1 MRIVGYIKNEACKV
15 TVFHQG
21 LRFMVKFEDG
31 LYEQAFKF
39 RESETIKGLADIQK
53 LIDDAFIQEV
63 MERFAE
69 MRRSIRALMTRA
81 LGVVPEEEE
90 AEEII

>member
-1 MRIVGYIKNEACKV
+1 MRIVGYIENETCKI

-39 RESETIKGLADIQK
+39 RESDKISGLNDIQK
-53 LIDDAFIQEV
+53 MVDKAFIDEV
-63 MERFAE
+63 ILRFND
-69 MRRSIRALMTRA
+69 MRRSTGKLLERYIGSE
-81 LGVVPEEEE
+81 LGEED
-90 AEEII
+90 EEII

>member
-1 MRIVGYIKNEACKV
+1 MRIVGYIENEACKV

-39 RESETIKGLADIQK
+39 RESDKIKGLNDIQK
-53 LIDDAFIQEV
+53 LIDKSFIDEV
-63 MERFAE
+63 MNRFSD
-69 MRRSIRALMTRA
+69 MRHSTGKLLDRFI
-81 LGVVPEEEE
+81 GQEPDFED
-90 AEEII
+90 EEII

>member
-1 MRIVGYIKNEACKV
+1 MRIVGYIENETCKV

-39 RESETIKGLADIQK
+39 RESDKIKGLSDIQN
-53 LIDDAFIQEV
+53 LIDPPFVNEV
-63 MERFAE
+63 MYRFSE
-69 MRRSIRALMTRA
+69 MRQSTAKLMNRFISDSS
-81 LGVVPEEEE
+81 EEED
-90 AEEII
+90 EEII

>member
-1 MRIVGYIKNEACKV
+1 MRIVGYIENEACKV

-39 RESETIKGLADIQK
+39 RESDKIKGLNDLQK
-53 LIDDAFIQEV
+53 LIDQHFIDEV
-63 MERFAE
+63 MYRFSE
-69 MRRSIRALMTRA
+69 MRQSTGNLLNRYIGEQAA
-81 LGVVPEEEE
+81 FED
-90 AEEII
+90 EEII

>member
-1 MRIVGYIKNEACKV
+1 MRIVGYIENEACKV

-39 RESETIKGLADIQK
+39 RESDKIKGLNDIQK
-53 LIDDAFIQEV
+53 LIDKAFIDEV
-63 MERFAE
+63 MNRFSD
-69 MRRSIRALMTRA
+69 MRQSTGKLLSRYI
-81 LGVVPEEEE
+81 GIVQEFED
-90 AEEII
+90 EEII

>member
-1 MRIVGYIKNEACKV
+1 MRIVGYIENEPCKV

-39 RESETIKGLADIQK
+39 RESDKIKGLNDIK
-53 LIDDAFIQEV
+53 NLIDKSFIAEV
-63 MERFAE
+63 MNRFSE
-69 MRRSIRALMTRA
+69 MRQSTGKL
-81 LGVVPEEEE
+81 LGRFIGEAPEFED
-90 AEEII
+90 EEII

>member
-1 MRIVGYIKNEACKV
+1 MRIVGYIENDACKV

-39 RESETIKGLADIQK
+39 RASDKIKGLNDIQK
-53 LIDDAFIQEV
+53 LIDRPFTDEV
-63 MERFAE
+63 MYRFSE
-69 MRRSIRALMTRA
+69 MRQSTSKL
-81 LGVVPEEEE
+81 LGRFIGESAEYQD
-90 AEEII
+90 EEII

>member
-1 MRIVGYIKNEACKV
+1 MRIVGYIENDACKV

-39 RESETIKGLADIQK
+39 RESDKIKGLNDIQK
-53 LIDDAFIQEV
+53 LIDQRFIDEV
-63 MERFAE
+63 MYRFSE
-69 MRRSIRALMTRA
+69 MRQSTGNLLNRYIGEQAA
-81 LGVVPEEEE
+81 FED
-90 AEEII
+90 EEII

>member
-1 MRIVGYIKNEACKV
+1 MRIVGYIENDVCKV

-39 RESETIKGLADIQK
+39 RESDKIKGLNYIQN
-53 LIDDAFIQEV
+53 LIDRPFIDEV
-63 MERFAE
+63 MYRFSE
-69 MRRSIRALMTRA
+69 MRQSTGKLLSRFIGDTA
-81 LGVVPEEEE
+81 EYED
-90 AEEII
+90 EEII

>member
-39 RESETIKGLADIQK
+39 RESETIKGLADIQN
-53 LIDDAFIQEV
+53 LVDDTFVQEV
-63 MERFAE
+63 MERFTE
-69 MRRSIRALMTRA
+69 MRRAIGALMTRA
-81 LGVVPEEEE
+81 LGTAPEEEE
-90 AEEII
+90 VEEII